1 MFSLLQRGLGEESV
15 VVLVCSCADVVRD
28 VATVALSWRWYG
40 VVVQLYAFSDYFLSV
55 QYLFH
60 VLIDGFVLYTRLVSF
75 CGGTCAM

>member
-28 VATVALSWRWYG
+28 IATVAFFWAWHA
-40 VVVQLYAFSDYFLSV
+40 VVVQLYAFSDYFLPV

-60 VLIDGFVLYTRLVSF
+60 VLIDVLVLSTRLVSF
-75 CGGTCAM
+75 CGDHRAM